1 MILEISPDLNI
12 DNCPGTCSKI
22 RTDRGCKVTIHAGK
36 LWPELVVV
44 VVLVVI
50 GLPVILVVVVLAVV
64 ALLIVVLVKGN

>member
-1 MILEISPDLNI
+1 MILEISPDLNT

-44 VVLVVI
+44 VLVVI
-50 GLPVILVVVVLAVV
+50 GLPVILEVVVVLAVV

>member
-44 VVLVVI
+44 VLVVI

>member
-1 MILEISPDLNI
+1 MILEISTDLNTN
-12 DNCPGTCSKI
+12 NCSGTGSKI

-36 LWPELVVV
+36 LWPKLVV
-44 VVLVVI
+44 VVI

>member
-22 RTDRGCKVTIHAGK
+22 GTDRGCKVTIHAGK
-36 LWPELVVV
+36 LWPELVG